1 MIREFYRP
9 RNVEEALALRKQGGV
24 FLAGGTQIN
33 RNTGGISA
41 GLASGITGTE
51 AEGGIYPGLPDP
63 GPEMEA
69 IYLEPLGLKGVEPAG
84 PAGPTGTASLA
95 GGFLIGALTTLQEL
109 ADDSRLPRALRQAA
123 GFIPSRSVRNM
134 ATLGG
139 NIAAA
144 QPDSYLIPVL
154 LALDARLHTAGGRGI
169 PVMTLEEYLARPGE
183 ELIIQAEIPPAAGVC
198 LAVKESRSHVAPP
211 YVSAGVRI
219 LLEGGKVTQARL
231 ALGCGC
237 LGPMAARLREV
248 ESWLEG
254 QPLPELE
261 ELESRIR
268 RLISPPGDIWG
279 SREYKIRVNAA
290 LTARAVLIAAAGE
303 V

>member
-41 GLASGITGTE
+41 GLAAGIAGKE

-63 GPEMEA
+63 GPDMEA

-84 PAGPTGTASLA
+84 SA
-95 GGFLIGALTTLQEL
+95 GGFLVGALTTLQEL
-109 ADDSRLPRALRQAA
+109 ADEVRLPRALRQAA

-183 ELIIQAEIPPAAGVC
+183 ELILKVEIPPTAGVC

-219 LLEGGKVTQARL
+219 LLEGGKVTEARL

-237 LGPMAARLREV
+237 LGPIAARVREV

-254 QPLPELE
+254 QPLPEQE